1 MIWTSISAK
10 FLVFKIR
17 RVSWVYIKLICYVFS
32 LPPQEKSNLC
42 IGLEKKRKSK
52 SVIAQKNKNSFSKT
66 NAGVFQ
72 ICVQR

>member
-52 SVIAQKNKNSFSKT
+52 SVIAQKK
-66 NAGVFQ
+66 
-72 ICVQR
+72 